1 MPKKEKAGHSVPSF
15 RPTPIIP
22 RYMDQARPK
31 AAETKAL
38 GERMVTNQASSK
50 ALNIVEMAIDRGSA
64 TLPTCGHCRTIRG
77 ASTASPGPR
86 ISGDAAVYDSA

>member
-64 TLPTCGHCRTIRG
+64 TLADLRPLSNYKRSINGK
-77 ASTASPGPR
+77 PR
-86 ISGDAAVYDSA
+86 SENFG